1 MEDTKEKVEA
11 LSFVLKEL
19 LQQVDMFTQPLTKED
34 FDLLEKAKK
43 GLENKISKN
52 MSALPLIMAFGGNY
66 DSTEDEMK
74 LKTLNLL
81 IELIKTRIEFRE
93 KMNEQIKRN
102 ANLKEALKLFDI

>member
-1 MEDTKEKVEA
+1 MEDTKEKVES
-11 LSFVLKEL
+11 LSIVLKEL
-19 LQQVDMFTQPLTKED
+19 LQQVDMFTQTLTKED
-34 FDLLEKAKK
+34 FDLLEKAKE
-43 GLENKISKN
+43 GLKNKISTN
-52 MSALPLIMAFGGNY
+52 MSALPLIMACGGNY

-102 ANLKEALKLFDI
+102 ANLKEALKLFNI